1 MSRQGLPVRTTHN
14 TASTKRRLFS
24 PLRPGSPGLPRQCA
38 SICAH
43 WASVSTSRS
52 IVSLNHTLTR
62 ANNPDSQQALKRWQR
77 NCFDTLRP
85 GPQHPGRS
93 LCRIQRLTSTA
104 TPRETGMPHS
114 DALTTLACDDLTG
127 DLQHALAALA
137 DVEFEFQIACE
148 RLDEWSGPVADKD
161 GVRQLLEAERGR
173 RRGSLIQRLAELH
186 RQMKPL
192 VFSRSSASAWEAS
205 TDEAPMHAPEVHD

>member
-62 ANNPDSQQALKRWQR
+62 ANNPDSQQALALQLRFWR
-77 NCFDTLRP
+77 VSESLRAHDSEITDLGRFDQ
-85 GPQHPGRS
+85 G
-93 LCRIQRLTSTA
+93 
-104 TPRETGMPHS
+104 
-114 DALTTLACDDLTG
+114 DAGVLGAV
-127 DLQHALAALA
+127 AAGGEGA
-137 DVEFEFQIACE
+137 
-148 RLDEWSGPVADKD
+148 
-161 GVRQLLEAERGR
+161 
-173 RRGSLIQRLAELH
+173 
-186 RQMKPL
+186 
-192 VFSRSSASAWEAS
+192 
-205 TDEAPMHAPEVHD
+205 

>member
-62 ANNPDSQQALKRWQR
+62 ANNPDSQQALVVGVALSVWCLRLPEARAAEVQPLPTDIKR
-77 NCFDTLRP
+77 L
-85 GPQHPGRS
+85 G
-93 LCRIQRLTSTA
+93 
-104 TPRETGMPHS
+104 
-114 DALTTLACDDLTG
+114 
-127 DLQHALAALA
+127 
-137 DVEFEFQIACE
+137 
-148 RLDEWSGPVADKD
+148 
-161 GVRQLLEAERGR
+161 EAEG
-173 RRGSLIQRLAELH
+173 
-186 RQMKPL
+186 
-192 VFSRSSASAWEAS
+192 
-205 TDEAPMHAPEVHD
+205 

>member
-62 ANNPDSQQALKRWQR
+62 ANNPDSQQAL
-77 NCFDTLRP
+77 
-85 GPQHPGRS
+85 
-93 LCRIQRLTSTA
+93 
-104 TPRETGMPHS
+104 E
-114 DALTTLACDDLTG
+114 
-127 DLQHALAALA
+127 
-137 DVEFEFQIACE
+137 
-148 RLDEWSGPVADKD
+148 DKYIFFI
-161 GVRQLLEAERGR
+161 VTNLSPEKY
-173 RRGSLIQRLAELH
+173 AELNLLG
-186 RQMKPL
+186 QWL
-192 VFSRSSASAWEAS
+192 EL
-205 TDEAPMHAPEVHD
+205 PEVIGLHYQDQIDQSA

>member
-62 ANNPDSQQALKRWQR
+62 ANNPDSQQALGGYLLLDDGDRR
-77 NCFDTLRP
+77 LTLRDLP
-85 GPQHPGRS
+85 D
-93 LCRIQRLTSTA
+93 RL
-104 TPRETGMPHS
+104 R
-114 DALTTLACDDLTG
+114 
-127 DLQHALAALA
+127 Q
-137 DVEFEFQIACE
+137 EFEQVVRLRQISPRNGRHA
-148 RLDEWSGPVADKD
+148 AAH
-161 GVRQLLEAERGR
+161 GVSRECRQAERRESQLDNGA
-173 RRGSLIQRLAELH
+173 RL
-186 RQMKPL
+186 
-192 VFSRSSASAWEAS
+192 FSDGLCQSPGCLKDAGKGF
-205 TDEAPMHAPEVHD
+205 V

>member
-62 ANNPDSQQALKRWQR
+62 ANNPDSQQALDEPTVSAADE
-77 NCFDTLRP
+77 NTA
-85 GPQHPGRS
+85 
-93 LCRIQRLTSTA
+93 RLKAS
-104 TPRETGMPHS
+104 
-114 DALTTLACDDLTG
+114 
-127 DLQHALAALA
+127 
-137 DVEFEFQIACE
+137 
-148 RLDEWSGPVADKD
+148 
-161 GVRQLLEAERGR
+161 
-173 RRGSLIQRLAELH
+173 RLA
-186 RQMKPL
+186 RDAADSKAKDKGQ
-192 VFSRSSASAWEAS
+192 R
-205 TDEAPMHAPEVHD
+205 